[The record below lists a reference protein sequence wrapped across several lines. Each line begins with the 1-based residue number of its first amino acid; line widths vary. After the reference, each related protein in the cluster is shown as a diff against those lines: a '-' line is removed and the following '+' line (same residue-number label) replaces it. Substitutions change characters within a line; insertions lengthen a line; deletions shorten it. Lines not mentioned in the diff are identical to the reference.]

1 MGFKEFIKA
10 NNTSISISNEEI
22 VKETE
27 NISESNKF
35 TVSLGGE
42 NYNFTLKDID
52 EKGVKSFNIIKEGET
67 VETSLRFKSKD
78 LIVKDALKDLNNKKM
93 FMPKDMFERMQK
105 QYESLPSYFFGRING
120 SEFHD
125 EFDMIKKF
133 GKEDVEKLIKKLK

>member
-1 MGFKEFIKA
+1 MGFKEFIKS
-10 NNTSISISNEEI
+10 NNTSIISNEEI

-42 NYNFTLKDID
+42 NYNFTLKDTD
-52 EKGVKSFNIIKEGET
+52 EKDVKSFNIIKDGET
-67 VETSLRFKSKD
+67 VETLLRFKSKD
-78 LIVKDALKDLNNKKM
+78 LIVKDALKDLSNKKM
-93 FMPKDMFERMQK
+93 FMPKDMFEKMQK
-105 QYESLPSYFFGRING
+105 QYEALPSYFFGRIHG
-120 SEFHD
+120 YEFSD

>member
-10 NNTSISISNEEI
+10 NNTNISNKEI

-42 NYNFTLKDID
+42 NYNFTLKDAD
-52 EKGVKSFNIIKEGET
+52 EKGIKSFNIIKEGEN
-67 VETSLRFKSKD
+67 VETLLRFKSKD
-78 LIVKDALKDLNNKKM
+78 LIVKEALKDLNNKKM
-93 FMPKDMFERMQK
+93 FMSKDVFDRMQK
-105 QYESLPSYFFGRING
+105 QYEALPNYFFGRIHG
-120 SEFHD
+120 SEFSD

>member
-10 NNTSISISNEEI
+10 NNSEI
-22 VKETE
+22 VKEIE

-35 TVSLGGE
+35 TISLGGE
-42 NYNFTLKDID
+42 NYNFTLKDTD
-52 EKGVKSFNIIKEGET
+52 EKGIKSFNIIKEGET
-67 VETSLRFKSKD
+67 VETLLRFKSKE
-78 LIVKDALKDLNNKKM
+78 LIVKDALKDLNSKKM
-93 FMPKDMFERMQK
+93 FMSKDTFDEMEKRYK
-105 QYESLPSYFFGRING
+105 ALPSYFFGRIHG